1 MKKEKVGT
9 VFLLKSDES
18 KDFIGRDKERFEAFT
33 HLLRRMAEKIVGE
46 DKKISVDINNRQQK
60 QDETLKTKAKIIAE
74 RAREFKKD
82 MEMEPMSS
90 YERMVI
96 HTALEGMPFIKTE
109 SAGEGKNRRVIVKFI
124 EKKDENFSSNF
135 NYFAVELVL
144 LLVACSCCTGRN
156 KGIFNLYPQRI
167 KI

>member
-1 MKKEKVGT
+1 MVENLKNLTLSFAEKSGLVDLE
-9 VFLLKSDES
+9 VFVEEREGGFSISIKSDES
-18 KDFIGRDKERFEAFT
+18 KDFIGKDKERFEAFT
-33 HLLRRMAEKIVGE
+33 HLLRRMAEKITGE

-96 HTALEGMPFIKTE
+96 HTALEGMPSIKTE
-109 SAGEGKNRRVIVKFI
+109 SAGEGKNRRVVVKFI
-124 EKKDENFSSNF
+124 EPKGDDFSSNF
-135 NYFAVELVL
+135 
-144 LLVACSCCTGRN
+144 
-156 KGIFNLYPQRI
+156 
-167 KI
+167 

>member
-1 MKKEKVGT
+1 MVENLKNLTISFAEKSGLVDLEVSVEEREGG
-9 VFLLKSDES
+9 FSISIKSDES
-18 KDFIGRDKERFEAFT
+18 RDYIARDKERFEAFT

-46 DKKISVDINNRQQK
+46 EKRISVDINNRQQK

-96 HTALEGMPFIKTE
+96 HTALEGMPSIKTE
-109 SAGEGKNRRVIVKFI
+109 SAGIGKERRVIIKFV
-124 EKKDENFSSNF
+124 EKKEDDE
-135 NYFAVELVL
+135 FA
-144 LLVACSCCTGRN
+144 
-156 KGIFNLYPQRI
+156 KF
-167 KI
+167 